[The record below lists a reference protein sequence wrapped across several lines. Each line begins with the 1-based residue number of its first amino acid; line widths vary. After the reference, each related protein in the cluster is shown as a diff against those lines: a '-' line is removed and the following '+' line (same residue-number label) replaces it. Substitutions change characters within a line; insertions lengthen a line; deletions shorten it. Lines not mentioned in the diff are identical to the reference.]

1 MRVDRLKA
9 ETSARLAVIHVTAS
23 LQSAALSLSRPGIGL
38 AVVCQETGCVVGV
51 LSKADLVR
59 RFAISGL
66 AEAPV
71 AELMSRSVV
80 SCCPGDD
87 VHDVWQMMTARNL
100 ENVPVLDANSAPLG
114 ILNIRD
120 AMKMLFEE
128 EEFLERSLVNYISGV
143 GYQ

>member
-1 MRVDRLKA
+1 MRVDSLHA
-9 ETSARLAVIHVTAS
+9 ETLARLAVIEANAT
-23 LQSAALSLSRPGIGL
+23 LQSAALSLSQPGIGL
-38 AVVCQETGCVVGV
+38 AVVCEEMRCVIGV

-59 RFAISGL
+59 RLATAGL

-71 AELMSRSVV
+71 VELMSRAVI

-87 VHDVWQMMTARNL
+87 VHDVWQMMTARNI
-100 ENVPVLDANSAPLG
+100 ENVPVLNADSTPLG

-120 AMKMLFEE
+120 AMKALFEE